1 MAYTISRSKTL
12 IRPAL
17 IGLGPIE
24 IFLLLAF
31 VFIQNFVFL
40 GGLSEWKFHK
50 VDKYLPFLILIDV
63 LIFFAHAIVYFIPF
77 VRYLMAKSEA
87 ARANSEWDNYVNNG
101 LSIIFDN
108 SIHGEFGPW
117 LDNKLPSLQS
127 TSRPARWLE
136 GLSISFL
143 PPVTVT
149 LASVIQAR
157 EFAAR
162 FEYGAFE
169 LITDQLGGGNS
180 KSGGSITSVGR
191 IVLDGK
197 SYSMIFRKPNSE
209 SMIFF
214 LFRVEVVGTVASIIC
229 GGLDLIRR
237 DAATGEKARNRQLS
251 DDDVVSRMRNLVE
264 GDANSGYKS
273 FAAPWLISCIPFL
286 GLFIQ
291 PIFLLVELSIVG
303 RRSPFSWWRQ
313 GELGCWQFC
322 NNAIKQIKWE
332 GLQPDR
338 TSVLAELDYM
348 TRMVQN
354 EVLRKVHSSLIAQ
367 QSSIPTIKATP
378 TSSPPNPG
386 GYL

>member
-31 VFIQNFVFL
+31 VFIQNLLFL
-40 GGLSEWKFHK
+40 GGISEWKFHK

-63 LIFFAHAIVYFIPF
+63 LIFFAYAIVYFIPF

-197 SYSMIFRKPNSE
+197 SYSMIFRKPN
-209 SMIFF
+209 
-214 LFRVEVVGTVASIIC
+214 SIIC

>member
-24 IFLLLAF
+24 IFLFLAF

-40 GGLSEWKFHK
+40 GGLSEWKFDK

-63 LIFFAHAIVYFIPF
+63 LIFFAYAIVYFIPF

-87 ARANSEWDNYVNNG
+87 ARANSEWDNYVNTG

-117 LDNKLPSLQS
+117 LDNKLPSLKS

-162 FEYGAFE
+162 FEYGH
-169 LITDQLGGGNS
+169 LN
-180 KSGGSITSVGR
+180 
-191 IVLDGK
+191 
-197 SYSMIFRKPNSE
+197 
-209 SMIFF
+209 
-214 LFRVEVVGTVASIIC
+214 
-229 GGLDLIRR
+229 
-237 DAATGEKARNRQLS
+237 
-251 DDDVVSRMRNLVE
+251 
-264 GDANSGYKS
+264 
-273 FAAPWLISCIPFL
+273 
-286 GLFIQ
+286 
-291 PIFLLVELSIVG
+291 
-303 RRSPFSWWRQ
+303 
-313 GELGCWQFC
+313 
-322 NNAIKQIKWE
+322 
-332 GLQPDR
+332 
-338 TSVLAELDYM
+338 
-348 TRMVQN
+348 
-354 EVLRKVHSSLIAQ
+354 
-367 QSSIPTIKATP
+367 
-378 TSSPPNPG
+378 
-386 GYL
+386 